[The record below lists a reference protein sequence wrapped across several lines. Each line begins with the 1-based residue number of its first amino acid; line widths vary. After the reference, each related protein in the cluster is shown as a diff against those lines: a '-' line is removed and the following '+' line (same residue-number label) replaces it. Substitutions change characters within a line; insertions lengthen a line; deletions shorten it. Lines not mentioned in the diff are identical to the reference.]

1 VMDRAGWT
9 FRELSMDYEKVSM
22 IVEDGTAKLGVFV
35 HSLGTSSLDTVNS
48 AIRIALREGK
58 ILGLHFSEGINE
70 VEKFEEVFGKPP
82 YPIRIVT
89 VHCIDGD
96 LRHRNIPCVA
106 CPATNLV
113 LYRRIRRSVETY
125 SGIGSDWPLIL
136 GTSPRHFPLVARVY
150 RASIQKL
157 ISLYTIEGYRVY
169 SMPHDGDLVA
179 YDEDLDLVIEGKA
192 LPSLVTVAGKVVVEE
207 KRLIESE
214 LMLSDIEKKIE
225 EAIREAYERYKT
237 DDSLRPPRP
246 LGVEEILSFASL

>member
-1 VMDRAGWT
+1 
-9 FRELSMDYEKVSM
+9 
-22 IVEDGTAKLGVFV
+22 
-35 HSLGTSSLDTVNS
+35 
-48 AIRIALREGK
+48 
-58 ILGLHFSEGINE
+58 
-70 VEKFEEVFGKPP
+70 
-82 YPIRIVT
+82 
-89 VHCIDGD
+89 
-96 LRHRNIPCVA
+96 
-106 CPATNLV
+106 
-113 LYRRIRRSVETY
+113 
-125 SGIGSDWPLIL
+125 GSDWPLIL